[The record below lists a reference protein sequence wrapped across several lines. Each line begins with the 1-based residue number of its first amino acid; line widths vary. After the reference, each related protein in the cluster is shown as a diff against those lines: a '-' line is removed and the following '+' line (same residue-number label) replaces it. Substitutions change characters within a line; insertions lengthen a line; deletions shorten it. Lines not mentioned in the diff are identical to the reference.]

1 MKFNLFKFSDKNKN
15 GTEKANNK
23 KTGTA
28 SREPNG
34 DISNILNADPARPHG
49 PAKVLTL
56 DGDDQNS
63 DVTLDEID
71 ENPNNIK
78 LGEIKAS
85 VIPAD
90 KVSAIK
96 TVPLSPAPAAVP
108 LAAEKSGGKAE
119 DNSTTDLNSLFSTD
133 DEEENPLAAL
143 INSLPDVTARELMD
157 DLDEIHRII
166 KEWKPNQG
174 GEGIPR

>member
-1 MKFNLFKFSDKNKN
+1 MKFNVFKLSDKNKN
-15 GTEKANNK
+15 GAEKANNK

-28 SREPNG
+28 SGKPSG
-34 DISNILNADPARPHG
+34 DISKILNADPARPHG
-49 PAKVLTL
+49 PAEILTL
-56 DGDDQNS
+56 EGDDQNS

-71 ENPNNIK
+71 ENPDNIK
-78 LGEIKAS
+78 LHELKTS

-90 KVSAIK
+90 KASAIK
-96 TVPLSPAPAAVP
+96 TVPLSTAPAAVP
-108 LAAEKSGGKAE
+108 LAAEKIGEKAV
-119 DNSTTDLNSLFSTD
+119 DNSTNDLNSLFSMNE
-133 DEEENPLAAL
+133 EEENPLAAL

-174 GEGIPR
+174 GGGIPR